1 MISQIIIQTRE
12 QSHTN
17 LVNDVH
23 KYAAEKGTTVFKTSD
38 FISHFALE
46 VCAHDLHLCCVSKG
60 PKLTTYFLNLN
71 YQCESES
78 VFVLEFTYVMNL
90 W

>member
-23 KYAAEKGTTVFKTSD
+23 KYAVEKGTTVFKTSD

-46 VCAHDLHLCCVSKG
+46 VCGHDLHLCCVSKMDYLFFK
-60 PKLTTYFLNLN
+60 PKTSLNA
-71 YQCESES
+71 SIIS
-78 VFVLEFTYVMNL
+78 VKVNQYLCWNSLV
-90 W
+90 